1 MLSGGI
7 SRGWVAVQQL
17 PHRESHDHEPRI
29 REREGGR
36 EGGREGTGGDG
47 RGRGRGRGSGRGER
61 ERETNNNTFLSS
73 KIGTRQVESLALY
86 RLS

>member
-36 EGGREGTGGDG
+36 EGGRGREGE
-47 RGRGRGRGSGRGER
+47 GER
-61 ERETNNNTFLSS
+61 ERESERERERERPTTILFSAA
-73 KIGTRQVESLALY
+73 RLARD
-86 RLS
+86 RLRALRSTG